1 MPISSNTQSDHA
13 IIADAVRTPFGRYF
27 GGLSAVRP
35 DDLLGSTLKVLGARH
50 PQLNLAEID
59 DVIIGDSNGAGED
72 NRNVARM
79 GLLLA
84 GFPQTIPG
92 VTINRLCGSGAEAFI
107 QGARAIRTGDAE
119 FIIAGGVE
127 SMSRAPWIVERVD
140 KKEPVNPTYHQSTV
154 GWRFINPKYPG
165 NWTQSLGRCSEIV
178 AERLNISRTEQ
189 DEWSL
194 RSHERA
200 NAAWEKNLH
209 SNWVVPFGS
218 VTRDESIRPDTSL
231 EKLAALPSAF
241 SENGAGTAGNSSP
254 LNDGSVCAILTNQ
267 KQIERYDIDPIAR
280 ILASSVTAIEPDL
293 FSLAPVSAI
302 QKVLHRSGY
311 KVSDVKVWEINE
323 AFASMVLTVLH
334 ELPEIDQN
342 KVNINGGAIAIG
354 HPVGAS
360 AARIIIECAREL
372 KRQGGGIG
380 IAAACI
386 GVGLG
391 VAVLIEV
398 QP

>member
-1 MPISSNTQSDHA
+1 MPISSSTQASQA

-35 DDLLGSTLKVLGARH
+35 DDLLGDTLRALGVRQ
-50 PQLNLAEID
+50 PQMNLMEID
-59 DVIIGDSNGAGED
+59 DVFIGDSNGAGED

-119 FIIAGGVE
+119 IVIAGGVE
-127 SMSRAPWIVERVD
+127 SMSRAPWIVARVD
-140 KKEPVNPTYHQSTV
+140 KAEPLNPTYQQSTV
-154 GWRFINPKYPG
+154 GWRFINSKHPR
-165 NWTQSLGRCSEIV
+165 NWTESLGRCSELV

-194 RSHERA
+194 RSHQLA
-200 NAAWEKNLH
+200 NAAWERELH
-209 SNWVVPFGS
+209 TDWVIPFDA

-231 EKLAALPSAF
+231 EKLRALPSAF

-254 LNDGSVCAILTNQ
+254 LNDGSVCAIITNQ
-267 KQIERYDIDPIAR
+267 HQVDRYKMVPVGR

-293 FSLAPVSAI
+293 FSLAPVTAI
-302 QKVLHRSGY
+302 RKVLHRTGY
-311 KVSDVKVWEINE
+311 KISDVKVWEINE

-334 ELPEIDQN
+334 ELPEIN
-342 KVNINGGAIAIG
+342 RNFVNINGGAIAIG

-360 AARIIIECAREL
+360 AARIIIDCAREL

>member
-1 MPISSNTQSDHA
+1 MPISSNTHAGEA
-13 IIADAVRTPFGRYF
+13 IIADATRTPFGRYF
-27 GGLSAVRP
+27 GGLSAVRA
-35 DDLLGSTLKVLGARH
+35 DDLLGFTLKALALRH
-50 PQLNLAEID
+50 PQLNLTEID
-59 DVIIGDSNGAGED
+59 DVFIGDSNGAGED

-107 QGARAIRTGDAE
+107 QGARAIRTGDVE
-119 FIIAGGVE
+119 IVIAGGVE
-127 SMSRAPWIVERVD
+127 SMSRAPWIVERID
-140 KKEPVNPTYHQSTV
+140 KNEPVNPTYQQSTV
-154 GWRFINPKYPG
+154 GWRFINPKYPE
-165 NWTQSLGRCSEIV
+165 NWTQSLGRCSEAV
-178 AERLNISRTEQ
+178 AERFNISRSEQ

-194 RSHERA
+194 RSHQLA
-200 NAAWEKNLH
+200 NAAWEKDLH
-209 SNWVVPFGS
+209 SDWVVPYGS

-231 EKLAALPSAF
+231 EKLGALPSVF

-254 LNDGSVCAILTNQ
+254 LNDGSVCAIITNQ
-267 KQIERYDIDPIAR
+267 NQVERHEMDPIGK
-280 ILASSVTAIEPDL
+280 ILASSVTATEPDL

-311 KVSDVKVWEINE
+311 KIGDVKVWEINE

-334 ELPEIDQN
+334 ELPEIELT

-360 AARIIIECAREL
+360 AARIIIDCAREL